1 MRIHTALPLATL
13 FLASQCFAQARTDT
27 EFVGASVVLKEC
39 PITQAAKVLGDSELG
54 ASESALAIAGGTFL
68 AGLAGDLV
76 TAGLNSLG
84 AALEEASREKGFSVV
99 ASTSFPYYAIDSQM
113 VGRDHHVTVATKLK
127 DAVSLCLVLSY
138 AGSAP
143 ERNRSRAA
151 KADKA
156 LSADELSRGSKA
168 WKDNRM
174 PAAPSFYLEAM
185 LQKRADGFVVRP
197 TFLWYANALPGAPN
211 KALPAEIHVA
221 FATPSAPSGE
231 AAATFALTRI
241 RLPTIAPG
249 TVMRADEL
257 LRSTSPVLPA
267 RPTSGSPDAVKSAYS
282 TALSDLASNGR
293 EIESLE
299 RLLARARSAAA
310 DPEATK
316 EDKAKVHTLEDQ
328 LLAAKDKTAMLRHIR
343 MQATTVTPPLEVGST
358 NVSVRFTVV
367 RSANQFGLAIAKS
380 LQARGKTL
388 GEAVTTHLTP
398 QAPSPVWTSQ
408 DTTYIAA
415 MNAVLSAQRS
425 LDTAIAAGDA
435 DAIFNAQIAL
445 RNAKAAANGAAAG
458 SNRPVPYPGLDA
470 F

>member
-1 MRIHTALPLATL
+1 MRIHTILPLAML
-13 FLASQCFAQARTDT
+13 FLASQCVAQARTDT
-27 EFVGASVVLKEC
+27 EFVGAAAVLKDC
-39 PITQAAKVLGDSELG
+39 PVTEAAAVQQDRQLG
-54 ASESALAIAGGTFL
+54 ASESAIAMAGGTFL

-99 ASTSFPYYAIDSQM
+99 ASTSFAYYEINSQM
-113 VGRDHHVTVATKLK
+113 VGRDHHVTVATTLQE
-127 DAVSLCLVLSY
+127 AASHCLVLSY
-138 AGSAP
+138 AGSPP
-143 ERNRSRAA
+143 EQNRSRAIKGGEA
-151 KADKA
+151 PRD
-156 LSADELSRGSKA
+156 DELDRGKKA
-168 WKDNRM
+168 WTDNRM
-174 PAAPSFYLEAM
+174 PETPSFYLEAM
-185 LQKRADGFVVRP
+185 LQKRTDGFVVRP

-241 RLPTIAPG
+241 RLPAIAPG
-249 TVMRADEL
+249 TVIRADKL
-257 LRSTSPVLPA
+257 FRSTSPVLPA

-282 TALSDLASNGR
+282 TALSDVASNAR
-293 EIESLE
+293 EIESLG
-299 RLLARARSAAA
+299 RLLARARNAAA
-310 DPEATK
+310 DPKATN
-316 EDKAKVHTLEDQ
+316 EDKAKVHALEDQ
-328 LLAAKDKTAMLRHIR
+328 LLAARDKTAMLIHIR
-343 MQATTVTPPLEVGST
+343 KEATKVAVPFEIGST
-358 NVSVRFTVV
+358 NVSARFTVV

-388 GEAVTTHLTP
+388 GEAVATHFTP
-398 QAPSPVWTSQ
+398 QAPSPAWTSQ

-415 MNAVLSAQRS
+415 MNAVLSAQRA
-425 LDTAIAAGDA
+425 LDVAIAAGDA

-458 SNRPVPYPGLDA
+458 SNRPIPYPSLDA